1 MKILIIGG
9 GAREHALCWALM
21 RSRRVGELF
30 CAPGNA
36 GTARLATNVPIGA
49 EAVGD
54 LAEWAAQNAVG
65 LTVVGA
71 AGAGR
76 GIPGRAG
83 AVGAGVRRRPERR
96 ADAARPRL

>member
-65 LTVVGA
+65 LTVVGP
-71 AGAGR
+71 GAG
-76 GIPGRAG
+76 GGLPVGAG